1 MVCLTSFVSS
11 AVTIA
16 AGSLGAW
23 IKGSPKFQTWLNR
36 TSRLVFVSLAVK
48 LATSEK

>member
-1 MVCLTSFVSS
+1 MVCVTFFVFS

-36 TSRLVFVSLAVK
+36 ISGVVFVSLAVK